1 MNTKLFIKH
10 SGNIEKPPIILLHGW
25 GFQHHIWDDFVSF
38 LIEDFSVF
46 QIDLFGYGQSPMLEP
61 YSLENIAKHLVEQ
74 LPENAL
80 WVGWSLGG
88 LIAQFTAFNYPNKI
102 KGLFLI
108 GSSPCF
114 VQKEN
119 WQYAMAEA
127 TLDKFAFQLEKD
139 WAGTLQRFLALQLQG
154 DDQAKFWLKKLR
166 FQLQNSPAPHPL
178 ALNAGLQLLKSADLR
193 NLCEKSIPCPTFLC
207 FGRRDALVPASLS
220 DAWCGLNP
228 ALQSVIIEGAAHTP
242 FLSHAP
248 DVLTALRRFWNEIR

>member
-1 MNTKLFIKH
+1 MTTLFIKQ
-10 SGNIEKPPIILLHGW
+10 SGNAHKPPIILLHGW
-25 GFQHHIWDDFVSF
+25 GFQHSIWDDFVSF

-46 QIDLFGYGQSPMLEP
+46 QIDLFGYGQTPMLEP
-61 YSLENIAKHLVEQ
+61 YSLENVAKHLIEQ
-74 LPENAL
+74 LPKNAL

-88 LIAQFTAFNYPNKI
+88 LISQYVAFHNKI

-114 VQKEN
+114 IQKEH
-119 WQYAMAEA
+119 WQCAMAEE
-127 TLDKFAFQLEKD
+127 TLNKFAFQLEKD

-154 DDQAKFWLKKLR
+154 DDQSRFWLKKLR
-166 FQLQNSPAPHPL
+166 HQLQNSPAPHPL
-178 ALNAGLQLLKSADLR
+178 ALNAGLQLLKNEDLR
-193 NLCEKSIPCPTFLC
+193 NLWEKSMPCPTFLC

-220 DAWCGLNP
+220 DSWCGLNP
-228 ALQSVIIEGAAHTP
+228 ALRSGIIEGAAHTP